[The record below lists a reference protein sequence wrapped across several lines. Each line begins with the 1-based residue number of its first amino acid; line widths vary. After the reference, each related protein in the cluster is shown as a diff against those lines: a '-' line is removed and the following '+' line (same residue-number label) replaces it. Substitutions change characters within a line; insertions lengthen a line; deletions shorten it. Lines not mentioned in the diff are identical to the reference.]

1 MSEVRYEAHPKIFR
15 MRPIAAL
22 IVFLIMLAGFLLVG
36 LGERFAAAVL
46 APRGFPLS
54 GQDLQY
60 LGVILFALGCL
71 RLYAWYAP
79 TRFERLTITDET
91 LVWVRGFMSKQRI
104 EVSRDAVRTLQVTQG
119 LLQRGFDVGDVAVFT
134 TGDRPEFVVR
144 GLPDPARIRALVQG
158 PTTATAA

>member
-1 MSEVRYEAHPKIFR
+1 

-22 IVFLIMLAGFLLVG
+22 IVFLIMLAGVLLVG
-36 LGERFAAAVL
+36 LGERFTAAVL
-46 APRGFPLS
+46 TPRGFPLS

-60 LGVILFALGCL
+60 LGVIIFGLGCL

-104 EVSRDAVRTLQVTQG
+104 EVRRDAVRTLQVTQG
-119 LLQRGFDVGDVAVFT
+119 LL
-134 TGDRPEFVVR
+134 
-144 GLPDPARIRALVQG
+144 
-158 PTTATAA
+158 